1 MKKIYKIKSDK
12 EMAKVLRK
20 FLKSQYGKTVF
31 VLAYAIPFFLFL
43 ITLRFIFKGY
53 PFISGFAL
61 LTLVS
66 FIVGSA
72 YFYKEIRIFINK

>member
-43 ITLRFIFKGY
+43 IDRK
-53 PFISGFAL
+53 S
-61 LTLVS
+61 V
-66 FIVGSA
+66 V
-72 YFYKEIRIFINK
+72 